1 MINLNV
7 DEGYAFD
14 YLSILEVKKNLFPS
28 ESKIQTYRQCAD
40 FLRQQ
45 INDRLFDEIILSKEY
60 HNLYKANKKT
70 FDLVDLARNN
80 GQVTAKEVDDSN
92 MERFFCKQ
100 KLQNKFFNGKL
111 TEEKIV

>member
-14 YLSILEVKKNLFPS
+14 YLSILEVKKNLYPS
-28 ESKIQTYRQCAD
+28 KSKKETYQNCFN

-45 INDRLFDEIILSKEY
+45 LTPELFDNILLSKEY
-60 HNLYKANKKT
+60 HSLYKANKKT
-70 FDLVDLARNN
+70 FDLVDMARNN
-80 GQVTAKEVDDSN
+80 GPVTAKEVDDSN

-100 KLQNKFFNGKL
+100 KLQNKFFDGKL